1 MTIWL
6 WAGFAAVIAAI
17 LILDL
22 AIVRRRHRS
31 IGVYEAL
38 AWTGFWVVVALGLN
52 IAIYYLYEHHAFGAG
67 LTGARELDGRA
78 AALQFLTGYL
88 VEKALSLENIF
99 IIALIFAHFRL
110 PLEYQQRVL
119 FWGVFGAVA
128 LRGVMIAGGVAL
140 SERFAWVNYALG
152 VLLVAS
158 AVRLL
163 LRRGEPRPRR
173 SPLVRLAHRC
183 IPLRDGFD
191 GDRFLTRAD
200 GRRTATTL
208 LVALLLVV
216 GADLAC
222 ALDSVAAIIAV
233 TRDPFLI
240 ISANVCAILGLRP
253 LYFAVA
259 GVLPRL
265 RYLKLSLVFLL
276 GVLGVKML
284 LAQRYPLAD
293 GITLLTVVAILAAG
307 ALLSIFLKPRATA
320 PVSPLADDLGD
331 LLVLTLKGA
340 RRIVVLV
347 IGSTVV
353 LIGIAMIVLPGPAI
367 VVIPAGLAILA
378 TEFIWARRLLQRL
391 KREAGNLKDSARNFF
406 GRRKDAD
413 RAPGAEG
420 AEEVPENKRDG

>member
-1 MTIWL
+1 MTL
-6 WAGFAAVIAAI
+6 WVWIGFAAIIAAI

-22 AIVRRRHRS
+22 AIVRRRQRS

-38 AWTGFWVVVALGLN
+38 AWTGFWIVVALSLN

-67 LTGARELDGRA
+67 LAGGGGLDGRA

-99 IIALIFAHFRL
+99 IFALIFAHFRL
-110 PLEYQQRVL
+110 PLEYQPRVL

-128 LRGVMIAGGVAL
+128 LRGAVIAGGVTL
-140 SERFAWVNYALG
+140 SERYPWVTYALG
-152 VLLVAS
+152 VLLIAS

-173 SPLVRLAHRC
+173 SPLVSLARRC
-183 IPLRDGFD
+183 VPFRDGFD

-200 GRRTATTL
+200 GRRTAT
-208 LVALLLVV
+208 ALLLALLLLI

-222 ALDSVAAIIAV
+222 ALDSVAAILAV

-240 ISANVCAILGLRP
+240 VSANVCAILGLRP

-259 GVLPRL
+259 GLLPRL

-276 GVLGVKML
+276 GFLGVKIL
-284 LAQRYPLAD
+284 LAPHYPLAD
-293 GITLLTVVAILAAG
+293 GIALLVVVAILSAG
-307 ALLSIFLKPRATA
+307 ALLSIFLKPPSAA
-320 PVSPLADDLGD
+320 PVSPLADDLGE

-391 KREAGNLKDSARNFF
+391 KHEAGNLKDSARNFF
-406 GRRKDAD
+406 GRRKDAG

-420 AEEVPENKRDG
+420 TGDGAEKKRDG